1 MGEAHHHHHH
11 HDDEGRLRLALLLT
25 GGFMVAELAG
35 GLLSGSLAL
44 VADAG
49 HMLTDSAS
57 LFLAWVAAR
66 LARRPADD
74 LRSYGWQRF
83 QIVAALINAV
93 ALLFLVAW
101 IGYEAIERLFRP
113 QPVLGGVMMVV
124 AVLGLGVNLLVFYL
138 LHGGSGDNLN
148 VRAALLHVLGD
159 LLGSVAAI
167 VASLVILQTGWTPID
182 PILSLLVVVLI
193 LNSTWRIL
201 RRSVH
206 ILMEGAP
213 ADIDLDALRKALA
226 EEIDGVQ
233 DVHHVHLW
241 SLTPEQPLIT
251 LHLRLAPGVAGQPVL
266 ERAKRI
272 LRQRFGIGHSTIQVE
287 WADCVDD
294 YDYAPG
300 PEPGQA

>member
-1 MGEAHHHHHH
+1 MNGHHHHH

-25 GGFMVAELAG
+25 GSFMVAELAG
-35 GLLSGSLAL
+35 GLVSGSLAL

-93 ALLFLVAW
+93 SLLFLVAW

-113 QPVLGGVMMVV
+113 QPVLGGVMMVI
-124 AVLGLGVNLLVFYL
+124 AVLGLGVNLLVFRL

-167 VASLVILQTGWTPID
+167 VAAVVILYTGWTPID
-182 PILSLLVVVLI
+182 PILSLLVVLLI

-213 ADIDLDALRKALA
+213 ADIDLDALRKALVA
-226 EEIDGVQ
+226 EIDGVR

-272 LRQRFGIGHSTIQVE
+272 LRERFGIGHSTIQVE

-294 YDYAPG
+294 RDEGA
-300 PEPGQA
+300 

>member
-1 MGEAHHHHHH
+1 MGGMHGHHHHHH

-25 GGFMVAELAG
+25 GGFMVAELVG
-35 GLLSGSLAL
+35 GLVSGSLAL

-113 QPVLGGVMMVV
+113 QPVLGGVMMVI
-124 AVLGLGVNLLVFYL
+124 AVLGLGVNLLVFRL
-138 LHGGSGDNLN
+138 LHGGSDDNLN

-167 VASLVILQTGWTPID
+167 VAAVVIVYTGWTPID
-182 PILSLLVVVLI
+182 PILSLLVVLLI

-213 ADIDLDALRKALA
+213 ADIDLDALRRALV
-226 EEIDGVQ
+226 EEIDGVR

-272 LRQRFGIGHSTIQVE
+272 LRERFGIGHSTIQVE

-294 YDYAPG
+294 RDEGA
-300 PEPGQA
+300 

>member
-1 MGEAHHHHHH
+1 MGGMHGHHHHHH

-113 QPVLGGVMMVV
+113 QPVLGGVMMVI
-124 AVLGLGVNLLVFYL
+124 AVLGLGVNLLVFRL

-167 VASLVILQTGWTPID
+167 VAAVVIVYTGWTPID
-182 PILSLLVVVLI
+182 PILSLLVVLLI

-213 ADIDLDALRKALA
+213 ADIDLDALRRALV
-226 EEIDGVQ
+226 EEIDGVR

-272 LRQRFGIGHSTIQVE
+272 LRERFGIGHSTIQVE

-294 YDYAPG
+294 RDEGA
-300 PEPGQA
+300 